1 MFDEA
6 QEDPS
11 LESHSNDPSDYR
23 FVGEYMD
30 DGTVFVHNKICVGD
44 ALEIIP
50 IHGKN
55 KILTIQKIIKN
66 NEELQEFSAGNSE
79 SYVTLIF
86 E

>member
-6 QEDPS
+6 REDPS

-50 IHGKN
+50 LHGKN